1 MQRAP
6 QRVYVVCSVSIAPYY
21 NMDVKS
27 DVAGRVRKPFGNWG

>member
-6 QRVYVVCSVSIAPYY
+6 QRVYVVCSVSHLNY